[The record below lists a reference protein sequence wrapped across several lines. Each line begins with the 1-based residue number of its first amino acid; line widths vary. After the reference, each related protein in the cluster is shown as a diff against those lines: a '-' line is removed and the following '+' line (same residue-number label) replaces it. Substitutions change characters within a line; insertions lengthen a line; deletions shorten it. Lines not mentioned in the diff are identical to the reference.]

1 MSQHGPLQHEFYAAF
16 WLRRTVAG
24 RLEPSHCTG
33 SLAAAQ
39 FDPTWTQLIHPC
51 FSRSRRGLVDGL
63 PEGGTPSRP
72 AGRGGFSEAS
82 TNNVAE
88 YTALAKALQ
97 WLLANNLAST
107 KIEIKSDSQ
116 LVVNQLTG
124 DYKVKA
130 KRIISLYK
138 QILILKS
145 KFQDIEIKWVPREK
159 NREADRLTNK
169 AYNKA
174 LQENP
179 EYLDRPK

>member
-1 MSQHGPLQHEFYAAF
+1 LLIEVYFDGLCQPINPGGISCYAF
-16 WLRRTVAG
+16 VVKSGGKTIYSDYGVAG
-24 RLEPSHCTG
+24 EP
-33 SLAAAQ
+33 
-39 FDPTWTQLIHPC
+39 
-51 FSRSRRGLVDGL
+51 
-63 PEGGTPSRP
+63 
-72 AGRGGFSEAS
+72 FSEDS
-82 TNNVAE
+82 TNNIAE

-107 KIEIKSDSQ
+107 TIEIKSDSQ

-174 LQENP
+174 IQDNP
-179 EYLDRPK
+179 EYLDRVK